1 MPGPWA
7 IRGHSKSA
15 RAQGE
20 SQQLPVQQLGAGAAS
35 GRAEITFISLV
46 AGMAGGRKGEL
57 SLLKGQGLTASAL
70 IVLSGE
76 EPASPQ
82 ASAGGFLVPSP
93 CWLCLSGSYLPEE
106 EAGCSL
112 SCLVAWEKRHQARH
126 PGEVSP
132 SVCASIR
139 ALPVPHGE
147 GFAQLPSPSGGQ
159 RAWSWLPPALQA
171 PPCPPSCHLG
181 GKISVLLLREG
192 PSCNPIRSS
201 FLSGS
206 PRSCR

>member
-7 IRGHSKSA
+7 IGGHSRSA
-15 RAQGE
+15 CAQGE
-20 SQQLPVQQLGAGAAS
+20 SQQLPMQQLGAGAAS

-57 SLLKGQGLTASAL
+57 SLLKGQGLAAAAL

-126 PGEVSP
+126 QGRGVPVGVRLHP
-132 SVCASIR
+132 CAPCPARRGVCAAAQPLGRS
-139 ALPVPHGE
+139 AGMVVASPCSPGTSVPPFE
-147 GFAQLPSPSGGQ
+147 SSGGEDIG
-159 RAWSWLPPALQA
+159 AAA
-171 PPCPPSCHLG
+171 A
-181 GKISVLLLREG
+181 
-192 PSCNPIRSS
+192 
-201 FLSGS
+201 
-206 PRSCR
+206 